1 LRNRSEVNVKHGTI
15 LVVDDEEVVCQ
26 SCALLLSEQ
35 GHEVRT
41 SQDPHQALVMARE
54 HPYDVILVDLKMP
67 TLDGMSFLRT
77 IKDLHIDTEV
87 IVMTGFAEFTTAV
100 EAVKLGAFDYIPK
113 PFNPDQL
120 VIATEKALKAR
131 EIRAENRYL
140 RRELQARYKFETIV
154 GNSATMR
161 AVYDVIEQVSTSNV
175 TVLIRGE
182 SGTGKELVAR
192 AIHFNSPRKSR
203 RFVAVDCGA
212 LHENLLESELFGHA
226 KGAFTGA
233 TSTKKG
239 LFEIAD
245 GGTLLLDEIGHT
257 SLALQT
263 KLLRVL
269 QQRVYTPV
277 GDTRE
282 RKTDMRLIAAT
293 NKDLDAMVADGSFRQ
308 ELFYRI
314 NIVPITLP
322 PLRQRKEDIPV
333 LAMHFIKKFRAETGQ
348 EVPEISP
355 EAMQLLMDYAW
366 PGNVREL
373 ENVMHR
379 VSVLS
384 TAPTIG
390 PAQLPIEMRQS
401 LPARSMA
408 VPRTS
413 RELKE
418 QKKEMREK
426 SVEEIE
432 RCFVLEA
439 LQRNDWNVS
448 RAAVEVDMQR
458 SNFQAL
464 MRRYRIAKPLNK
476 GYST

>member
-1 LRNRSEVNVKHGTI
+1 
-15 LVVDDEEVVCQ
+15 
-26 SCALLLSEQ
+26 
-35 GHEVRT
+35 
-41 SQDPHQALVMARE
+41 
-54 HPYDVILVDLKMP
+54 
-67 TLDGMSFLRT
+67 
-77 IKDLHIDTEV
+77 
-87 IVMTGFAEFTTAV
+87 
-100 EAVKLGAFDYIPK
+100 
-113 PFNPDQL
+113 
-120 VIATEKALKAR
+120 
-131 EIRAENRYL
+131 
-140 RRELQARYKFETIV
+140 
-154 GNSATMR
+154 MR
-161 AVYDVIEQVSTSNV
+161 AVYDLIEHVSTSNV

-239 LFEIAD
+239 LFEVAD
-245 GGTLLLDEIGHT
+245 GGTLFLDEIGHT

-269 QQRVYTPV
+269 QERVYTPV

-293 NKDLDAMVADGSFRQ
+293 NRDLDAMVADGSFRQ

-314 NIVPITLP
+314 SIVPITLP
-322 PLRQRKEDIPV
+322 PLRERQEDIPV

-348 EVPEISP
+348 EVPEVSP

-379 VSVLS
+379 ISVLS
-384 TAPTIG
+384 TTPTIG
-390 PAQLPIEMRQS
+390 PAQLPVEMRQS
-401 LPARSMA
+401 LPARPLA

-418 QKKEMREK
+418 QKKEVREK

-448 RAAVEVDMQR
+448 RAAAEVDMQR

-464 MRRYRIAKPLNK
+464 MRRYHIAKPHDK
-476 GYST
+476 GDST